1 VTLAGKGETRKGK
14 REQGPSTDSALNKR
28 VHVPTLR
35 IIRFSFQVI
44 FFVLLSAGLF
54 QLASVAFPLSVIPV
68 LSSSAQPGVTAISAF
83 DALQYGMSA
92 AIPLLLAIALA
103 VFLLSAVIIGK
114 GFCAF
119 VCPFGFAQ
127 DVVGYIRSAI
137 RFKEATLSPKTVR
150 SASRFKYYILIIVLF
165 VAGAVGI
172 STVLGSRAYVA
183 SAIGLFSDVPFAV
196 LSPADTLFATIPQLI
211 IQGKLLIV
219 GWSILLWLRVVILF
233 ISLGGALWIPRMFC
247 RYLCPISALMAPM
260 NRYTIV
266 GLERNV
272 IKCTGDKC
280 KKCERACPMDVPI
293 FSGTEK
299 RFSKHPE
306 CIMCLVCKDVCEEK
320 AIRFAII

>member
-1 VTLAGKGETRKGK
+1 MTLAGKGEKRKDK
-14 REQGPSTDSALNKR
+14 KEQVSSADSAHKK
-28 VHVPTLR
+28 HMHIPTLR
-35 IIRFSFQVI
+35 ITRFSLQVI
-44 FFVLLSAGLF
+44 FFGLLSAGLF
-54 QLASVAFPLSVIPV
+54 QLVSLAFPLSVIPV
-68 LSSSAQPGVTAISAF
+68 LSSSGQPGVTAIGAF
-83 DALQYGMSA
+83 DALQYGISA
-92 AIPLLLAIALA
+92 AIPVLLAIAVA
-103 VFLLSAVIIGK
+103 IFLLSAVIIGK

-127 DVVGYIRSAI
+127 DIVGYIRSAI
-137 RFKEATLSPKTVR
+137 KFKGVTLSPKAVR

-165 VAGAVGI
+165 VAGVVGV
-172 STVLGSRAYVA
+172 STVLGSRGYVA
-183 SAIGLFSDVPFAV
+183 GAIGLFSDVPFAV

-211 IQGKLLIV
+211 LQGKPLIV
-219 GWSILLWLRVVILF
+219 GWSILLWLRVVILV

-272 IKCTGDKC
+272 IKCLGDKC

-293 FSGTEK
+293 FSGPEK

-320 AIRFAII
+320 AIKFATI